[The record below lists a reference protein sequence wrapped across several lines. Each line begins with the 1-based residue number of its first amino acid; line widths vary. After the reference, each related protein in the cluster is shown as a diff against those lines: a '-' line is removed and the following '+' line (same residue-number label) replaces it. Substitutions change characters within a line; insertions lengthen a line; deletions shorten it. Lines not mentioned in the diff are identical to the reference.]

1 MKKNNKI
8 ICVIQAR
15 MGSTRL
21 PGKSLKKIIGKP
33 MLELIIHNIIES
45 KYVSKYIVA
54 TSSSVKDDEIYDLCN
69 KLKIDCYRG
78 SELDV
83 LSRFEMISQKY
94 NADLIIRL
102 TGDNPFV
109 EKCLI
114 DDILDNYFK
123 NFDGYDYVNNIDNS
137 GYAYGLNVEIF
148 RRVALDKLKNNIN
161 IDNLDREHVT
171 RYFRNNK
178 DKFKTGVIKTKKK
191 FKYTYVTVDTKK
203 DFHNAKKIMK
213 EIINRKINYTYTDLI
228 KEES

>member
-1 MKKNNKI
+1 
-8 ICVIQAR
+8 

-33 MLELIIHNIIES
+33 MLELIINNILES
-45 KYVSKYIVA
+45 KHISKYIVA
-54 TSSSVKDDEIYDLCN
+54 TSNSIIDDEIYNLCN

-83 LSRFEMISQKY
+83 LSRFEMVSQQY

-109 EKCLI
+109 ENCLI

-123 NFDGYDYVNNIDNS
+123 NFVEYDYVNNIDNS
-137 GYAYGLNVEIF
+137 GYPYGLFIEII
-148 RRVALDKLKNNIN
+148 RREALDKLKDNTNI
-161 IDNLDREHVT
+161 LDREHVT

-178 DKFKTGVIKTKKK
+178 DKFKTGVIKTDQK
-191 FKYTYVTVDTKK
+191 FKYAYLTVDTKK
-203 DFHNAKKIMK
+203 DFYNAEKIMR
-213 EIINRKINYTYTDLI
+213 EITDRKTKYTYTDLI
-228 KEES
+228 KE

>member
-21 PGKSLKKIIGKP
+21 PGKSLKKIMGKP
-33 MLELIIHNIIES
+33 MLELIINNIIES
-45 KYVSKYIVA
+45 KYISKYIVA
-54 TSSSVKDDEIYDLCN
+54 TSNSIIDDEIYNLCN

-83 LSRFEMISQKY
+83 LSRFEIVSQKY

-114 DDILDNYFK
+114 DDILENYFK
-123 NFDGYDYVNNIDNS
+123 NFVGYDYVNNMDNS
-137 GYAYGLNVEIF
+137 GYPYGLFVEIF

-161 IDNLDREHVT
+161 ILDREHVT

-178 DKFKTGVIKTKKK
+178 DKFKTGVIKTEKK
-191 FKYTYVTVDTKK
+191 FKYTYLTVDNKK
-203 DFHNAKKIMK
+203 DFHNAEKIMK
-213 EIINRKINYTYTDLI
+213 EIVNRKINYSYTDLI
-228 KEES
+228 KE